1 MTSKDSTIQG
11 RATHVAM
18 CPRYRRMR
26 YAWAAILAC
35 ALALAGPSIA
45 LAGRVMDVTHLKGRR
60 TNKLVGFGLVVGLQ
74 GSGDGGKYAA
84 SIAQLQRLLENFEI
98 PMPPGA
104 LTDTKNVAIVMVEVT
119 LPDNGVREGDAV
131 DVAVSSTGAAK
142 SLVGG
147 RLVPTPLQGPDLGG
161 IYAWASG
168 PVSVA
173 DAKIKTSGTIRRGA
187 VMEADVIHN
196 YVSEDQ
202 KITLVLEDDY
212 ASWSWASAIAD
223 RINEENSEV
232 GRIRQL
238 AVAVG
243 PKFVE
248 VAIPEPNWADPASFI
263 AEVERTELLLPAPE
277 AKVIIN
283 RRTGTIVI
291 GDGVTIGPAVI
302 AHNGMSIMTVQ
313 PPPQPTPERPL
324 TRENF
329 VAPVSAPP
337 PHRGTAKLQELVDAL
352 NQLNVPARDIIEII
366 ENLYKGGKITGKLEF
381 VE

>member
-1 MTSKDSTIQG
+1 
-11 RATHVAM
+11 
-18 CPRYRRMR
+18 MR
-26 YAWAAILAC
+26 YAWAAVLAC
-35 ALALAGPSIA
+35 ALIIGDAKIA
-45 LAGRVMDVTHLKGRR
+45 SAGRVMDVTHLKGRR
-60 TNKLVGFGLVVGLQ
+60 TNKLIGFGLVIGLQ

-104 LTDTKNVAIVMVEVT
+104 LADTKNVAIVMVEVT
-119 LPDNGVREGDAV
+119 LPDNGVREGDSV

-161 IYAWASG
+161 LYAWASG
-168 PVSVA
+168 PVTVS
-173 DAKIKTSGTIRRGA
+173 DPKIKTSGMIRRGA

-196 YVSEDQ
+196 YVSEDHT
-202 KITLVLEDDY
+202 ITLVLEDDY

-248 VAIPEPNWADPASFI
+248 VRIPEPNWPDPAPFI
-263 AEVERTELLLPAPE
+263 AEVERTELLLPPPE

-313 PPPQPTPERPL
+313 PPPQPTPDRPI

-329 VAPVSAPP
+329 VAPVSAPAP
-337 PHRGTAKLQELVDAL
+337 IRGTAKLQELVDAL